1 MESERDSQLD
11 NHLHFYNVYS
21 TLIGLSL
28 MSRIWRW
35 KKGGKGNKQEYRAQ
49 KKNIKKVKGKWN
61 RKAPELLMKQSIIA
75 MGCGVCGVESLNFY

>member
-1 MESERDSQLD
+1 MEMEKRGERKQAR
-11 NHLHFYNVYS
+11 
-21 TLIGLSL
+21 I
-28 MSRIWRW
+28 SR
-35 KKGGKGNKQEYRAQ
+35 A